1 MNFSKNF
8 KSTGMSKL
16 EDYHKHNQSS
26 GNKVNYDVLQTRKN
40 IQQTRA
46 RVIGAETIDNLLLQ
60 STLGKGRR

>member
-1 MNFSKNF
+1 
-8 KSTGMSKL
+8 MSKL

-26 GNKVNYDVLQTRKN
+26 GNKVNYNVLQTRKN